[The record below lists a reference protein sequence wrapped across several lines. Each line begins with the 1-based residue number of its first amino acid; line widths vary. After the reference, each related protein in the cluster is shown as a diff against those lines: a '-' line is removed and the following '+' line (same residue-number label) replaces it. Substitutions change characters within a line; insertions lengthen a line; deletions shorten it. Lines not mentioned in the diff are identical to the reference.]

1 MSGPGGSVAQEPPQ
15 PVLRSH
21 ATAPP
26 ALALGFYSLPFPPYS
41 PSILTS
47 LILQD
52 FVEPLQR
59 CLLLRIQVLRRDG
72 VAQLRWRGLPRES
85 SSLAPS
91 QGSRQSLSERMVKA
105 GRRKTREA
113 GGSATAR
120 YRGAPIPIHFGPR
133 LGAEGTADL
142 PQAIT
147 WSGSRQHNHAQ
158 PTRHWGWG

>member
-1 MSGPGGSVAQEPPQ
+1 MLCRHHTG
-15 PVLRSH
+15 L
-21 ATAPP
+21 TALP
-26 ALALGFYSLPFPPYS
+26 LGFFSLLSPPCS
-41 PSILTS
+41 QAVLTS

-59 CLLLRIQVLRRDG
+59 CRLLCIQVLRRDG
-72 VAQLRWRGLPRES
+72 VAQLRWWGLPRES

-91 QGSRQSLSERMVKA
+91 QGSQQSLSECVVKA

-133 LGAEGTADL
+133 LGAEGTAGL

>member
-1 MSGPGGSVAQEPPQ
+1 MGLAQELPQ
-15 PVLRSH
+15 AVLCRH
-21 ATAPP
+21 PTALP
-26 ALALGFYSLPFPPYS
+26 ALALGFFSLLSPPCS
-41 PSILTS
+41 QAVLTS

-59 CLLLRIQVLRRDG
+59 CCLLCIQVLRRDG
-72 VAQLRWRGLPRES
+72 VAQLRWWGLPRES

-91 QGSRQSLSERMVKA
+91 QGSRQSLSECVVKA

-133 LGAEGTADL
+133 LGAEGTAGL